1 MPSARAGDVVQR
13 IRNLTKKAPTTD
25 DRVEIN
31 AATREV
37 IDSTRSEAIKN
48 GVMMRTQPA
57 QVVAPLQT
65 KPFHV
70 EIDET
75 GEASAR
81 RRARA
86 RRRRGRSASLHL
98 TLQEAPAP
106 PASQLRRILR

>member
-31 AATREV
+31 AAIREV
-37 IDSTRSEAIKN
+37 IDITRSEAIKN
-48 GVMMRTQPA
+48 GVMMRT

-75 GEASAR
+75 GDGVIER
-81 RRARA
+81 RDGFRSG
-86 RRRRGRSASLHL
+86 RRTRQSL
-98 TLQEAPAP
+98 ADDA
-106 PASQLRRILR
+106 

>member
-75 GEASAR
+75 GDGVIER
-81 RRARA
+81 RDGFRSG
-86 RRRRGRSASLHL
+86 RRTRQSL
-98 TLQEAPAP
+98 ADDA
-106 PASQLRRILR
+106 